1 MSRRLLSA
9 PLFEKL
15 RDCARFMGAVAGGNE
30 RGLPG
35 SGSLMALPG
44 WRSYTG
50 MKLMELDAKSS
61 RSSSTSTDTL

>member
-1 MSRRLLSA
+1 MSRHLLSG
-9 PLFEKL
+9 PPFGKSHVCESSTV
-15 RDCARFMGAVAGGNE
+15 AVAGGNE

-50 MKLMELDAKSS
+50 MKPMALDAKSS
-61 RSSSTSTDTL
+61 RSSATLTEKL

>member
-1 MSRRLLSA
+1 
-9 PLFEKL
+9 
-15 RDCARFMGAVAGGNE
+15 
-30 RGLPG
+30 
-35 SGSLMALPG
+35 MALPG